1 MKIGIQTLVK
11 ARGAWQSF
19 RSNHPNLLPFLRD
32 ISRKG
37 LKEDVQVEILVH
49 FPDGEEKNC
58 GIRLKQSDLAFI
70 DVLNEML

>member
-11 ARGAWQSF
+11 VRGAWQSF

-49 FPDGEEKNC
+49 FPDGVEKNC

-70 DVLNEML
+70 DVLNEIL

>member
-1 MKIGIQTLVK
+1 MNISIQTLMK
-11 ARGAWQSF
+11 LRGAWRGF
-19 RSNHPNLLPFLRD
+19 RENHPNLLPFLRD

-70 DVLNEML
+70 DVLNEIL